1 MYVNNIIIDIHTEI
15 FSPRSYVAKFQT
27 LTSSSQS
34 EKRTL
39 FFIREKNDT
48 SNQNRVRWFFTYE
61 KNDMSN
67 QRSQWCVSFAP
78 KFLPFIGAWSL
89 QRPLFWSCLTDI
101 QREKFFSKGIV
112 KETGY
117 KSRKHRRLKQRWCNL
132 CWKLPDRAQPFV
144 FCSQIVTE

>member
-1 MYVNNIIIDIHTEI
+1 MSIILLLTYILRYSHREAMSQS
-15 FSPRSYVAKFQT
+15 FKRKRVLANQRSQRYFSYVK
-27 LTSSSQS
+27 
-34 EKRTL
+34 
-39 FFIREKNDT
+39 KNDT

-67 QRSQWCVSFAP
+67 QRPQWCVSFAP

>member
-1 MYVNNIIIDIHTEI
+1 MSIILLLTYILRNSHREAMSQS
-15 FSPRSYVAKFQT
+15 FKRKRFLANQRSERYFSYVK
-27 LTSSSQS
+27 
-34 EKRTL
+34 
-39 FFIREKNDT
+39 KNDT

-67 QRSQWCVSFAP
+67 QRPQWCVSFAP
-78 KFLPFIGAWSL
+78 KFLPFIGACSL

-117 KSRKHRRLKQRWCNL
+117 KSRKHRRLKQRCCNL
-132 CWKLPDRAQPFV
+132 CWKLPVRAQPFV